1 MGVQLTIGR
10 DFLRGV
16 YGGIEW
22 FDKLSHPE
30 ALWRCLKIIP
40 EALDSFPWEVPPTLI
55 TYASPHLWSS
65 KRDVKPQR
73 IKNAKMKDA
82 P

>member
-1 MGVQLTIGR
+1 MLIGKE
-10 DFLRGV
+10 FLRGV
-16 YGGIEW
+16 HGDIER
-22 FDKLSHPE
+22 FGKLSLPK

-55 TYASPHLWSS
+55 TYASPHLRSS
-65 KRDVKPQR
+65 KRDIKPQR